1 MKTRRN
7 GDDHTAEFDLGGV
20 VTPPNSRPW
29 YRSALAEKIS
39 PRHRKTRI
47 AAFVILGLGKA
58 VRRGTV
64 AGGVAVKGKV
74 QATRA
79 QRKEIREDP
88 EWQYS
93 RRFGG
98 AVFLCAPCRTKFPS
112 ARLLNDHFVLEHM
125 DEEWLARPKPTP
137 PVQRHPA
144 TPKTYTPKPPTNRRP
159 QTGKRASGQAQHAA
173 YRAPATTIGKRA
185 MNKTVAA
192 RMIHAAGVR
201 IAESSPQTLTELREQ
216 VLGVEQALGVLRE
229 GFEQYART
237 LRAEHGRREGLA
249 PEIVNPH
256 FGRASQGIAD
266 AETALAAFIFNFE
279 EQFGPAIRAAAN
291 GGHGGAQFLA
301 G

>member
-7 GDDHTAEFDLGGV
+7 GDDHTAETDFGGV
-20 VTPPNSRPW
+20 VTPYNSRPW
-29 YRSALAEKIS
+29 YRSALAEKVP
-39 PRHRKTRI
+39 PRFRKTRV
-47 AAFVILGLGKA
+47 AAFVLLGFGKA
-58 VRRGTV
+58 VRVGTV
-64 AGGVAVKGKV
+64 TSGAVVRSKV
-74 QATRA
+74 QTVRA
-79 QRKEIREDP
+79 ERKEIRENP

-112 ARLLNDHFVLEHM
+112 ARLLNDHFVVEHM
-125 DEEWLARPKPTP
+125 DEEWLAQPKPKP
-137 PVQRHPA
+137 PVRRHPA
-144 TPKTYTPKPPTNRRP
+144 TPRTYTPKPPTNRRP

-173 YRAPATTIGKRA
+173 YRAHATTIGKRA

-216 VLGVEQALGVLRE
+216 ILGAEQALGVLRE

-237 LRAEHGRREGLA
+237 LRADHGRREGLA

-256 FGRASQGIAD
+256 FGRVSQGITE

-291 GGHGGAQFLA
+291 GGHGGTQFLA